1 MFNIYLVDSG
11 ALTLL
16 EGKLPGVR
24 WNWVLNVYLNYLCS
38 LSLKSFASLNFL
50 SFILSGNN
58 SNLEF
63 NDAQPF
69 KNSSIIYV
77 YFLAE
82 LHVF

>member
-1 MFNIYLVDSG
+1 MFNIYFIDSG
-11 ALTLL
+11 APTLL

-24 WNWVLNVYLNYLCS
+24 WNWALNVYLKYLHS
-38 LSLKSFASLNFL
+38 LSLKSFASLNL
-50 SFILSGNN
+50 LRFILKANN
-58 SNLEF
+58 SKLEF

-69 KNSSIIYV
+69 QISFLMYV